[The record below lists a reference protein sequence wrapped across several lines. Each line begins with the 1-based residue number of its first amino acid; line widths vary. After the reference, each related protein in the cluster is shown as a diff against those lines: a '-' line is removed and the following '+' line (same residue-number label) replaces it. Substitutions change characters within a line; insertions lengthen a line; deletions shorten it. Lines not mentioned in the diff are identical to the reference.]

1 VVNRGYLPSAAAVPT
16 PDMSF
21 VRLFGDA
28 SLGWQHRGQYAI
40 WTGTSAQESRYRL
53 LERIGQKVACL
64 ELADGG
70 PVFHRIGRGTPFTIE
85 NMMGYWLTLDSDAMW
100 LDTPSEAGRYALLA
114 IGGAA
119 GKPATATV
127 DWTCPS
133 CGTAIGSRTV
143 PIATAGFVAML
154 KTAEAA
160 AAAFDADAQ
169 SRRCGACEMVHPP
182 TTAMRSGRHLQGGA

>member
-1 VVNRGYLPSAAAVPT
+1 MNRGYHPSGASVPA

-40 WTGTSAQESRYRL
+40 WTGTSAQESRYRV

-70 PVFHRIGRGTPFTIE
+70 PVFHKISRGTPFTIE

-114 IGGAA
+114 VGGSA
-119 GKPATATV
+119 GKPASATV

-133 CGTAIGSRTV
+133 CGSAIGSREL
-143 PIATAGFVAML
+143 PIATAGFVDML
-154 KTAEAA
+154 KVAEAA
-160 AAAFDADAQ
+160 AAEFDADAQ
-169 SRRCGACEMVHPP
+169 SRRCGACEAVHPP
-182 TTAMRSGRHLQGGA
+182 TKAMRSERQLQGGV

>member
-1 VVNRGYLPSAAAVPT
+1 MNRGYHPSGASVPA

-53 LERIGQKVACL
+53 LERIGQKVACM

-70 PVFHRIGRGTPFTIE
+70 PVFHKISRGTPFTVE
-85 NMMGYWLTLDSDAMW
+85 NLMAFWLTLDSDAMW

-114 IGGAA
+114 VGGSA
-119 GKPATATV
+119 GKPAGATV

-133 CGTAIGSRTV
+133 CGSAIGSRTL
-143 PIATAGFVAML
+143 PIATAGFVDML
-154 KTAEAA
+154 KVAEAA
-160 AAAFDADAQ
+160 AAEFDADAQ
-169 SRRCGACEMVHPP
+169 SRRCGECAAVHPP
-182 TTAMRSGRHLQGGA
+182 TTAMRSERQLQGGI